1 MSPSPGCRRK
11 RSSIFRGKYTL
22 YEWSAQSAADPIPV
36 DRAEGVY
43 FYTPDGRR
51 FLDFNSQLMSVN
63 IGHGDKR
70 VVEAIKA
77 QADKLAYVNPFMA
90 HEPRAK
96 LGKKLAEIAPGD
108 IDVFFFTN
116 GGAEANENAI
126 KLARQATG
134 RWKVLARYR
143 SYHGATGQVITA
155 TGDPRRWA
163 AENGVWG
170 VVRVPDTQ
178 PWGEAGP
185 RPVDEL
191 LRETERVILYEGPQT
206 IAAFILEPVVGTNGI
221 LIPPDGYLQGIREMC
236 DRYGIWLIA
245 DEVMTGFGR
254 TGEWWAVDHWDVVPD
269 LLTMA
274 KGLTSSYLPL
284 GAVGMRR
291 SIAEQFR
298 DKVFFGGL
306 TYNSHPMGCA
316 AALAT
321 IAVYE
326 EDGLIDRAKRMGEVM
341 RGHHQ
346 RLMAKHPSVGSVR
359 NIGLFGMIDV
369 VRSRAPYEP
378 MAPYNG
384 TSDEMKAIA
393 KHFRDNGLYTML
405 RWNGIH
411 TNPPLTI
418 SEERDGRGLRHH
430 RQGARHLR
438 PSCPLGREHH
448 QFGAVRTVVRGQ
460 EDLRANRGLVA
471 GQ

>member
-1 MSPSPGCRRK
+1 MAVESVTGMSAEEIVDLSK
-11 RSSIFRGKYTL
+11 KYTL

-43 FYTPDGRR
+43 FYTPDGKR

-70 VVEAIKA
+70 VVDAIKA
-77 QADKLAYVNPFMA
+77 QAEKLAYVNPFMA

-96 LGKKLAEIAPGD
+96 LGQKLADISPGD

-134 RWKVLARYR
+134 RWKILARYR
-143 SYHGATGQVITA
+143 AYHGATGQVIAA

-170 VVRVPDTQ
+170 FTRVPDTQ
-178 PWGEAGP
+178 PWGEAEP
-185 RPVDEL
+185 RSVDEL

-254 TGEWWAVDHWDVVPD
+254 TGEWWAVNNWNVVPD

-291 SIAEQFR
+291 SIAEHFR
-298 DKVFFGGL
+298 DEVFFGGL

-321 IAVYE
+321 ISVYE

-341 RGHHQ
+341 RAHHQ

-369 VRSRAPYEP
+369 VRSRSPYEP

-418 SEERDGRGLRHH
+418 SEDEMA
-430 RQGARHLR
+430 QGFDIIDRALDI
-438 PSCPLGREHH
+438 SD
-448 QFGAVRTVVRGQ
+448 QAVR
-460 EDLRANRGLVA
+460 
-471 GQ
+471 